1 VGGVENEAE
10 RTAGEGRNGAVPG
23 GSVDAVGSVGTDR
36 SDDIDRSA
44 GATEVDG
51 LDTHSLISRLS
62 AIESRPLEQR
72 AAALAE
78 LHDELRARLEGGDAA
93 AARG

>member
-1 VGGVENEAE
+1 VGGVEYEAE
-10 RTAGEGRNGAVPG
+10 RTEA
-23 GSVDAVGSVGTDR
+23 
-36 SDDIDRSA
+36 
-44 GATEVDG
+44 DG
-51 LDTHSLISRLS
+51 LDADSLSPRLD
-62 AIESRPLEQR
+62 AIEGRPLEQR

>member
-10 RTAGEGRNGAVPG
+10 RIEA
-23 GSVDAVGSVGTDR
+23 
-36 SDDIDRSA
+36 
-44 GATEVDG
+44 DG
-51 LDTHSLISRLS
+51 LDADSLMPRLD
-62 AIESRPLEQR
+62 AIEDRPLEQR

>member
-1 VGGVENEAE
+1 MEGVEYETE
-10 RTAGEGRNGAVPG
+10 RGQADGLTADSLLPRLEDIEGRP
-23 GSVDAVGSVGTDR
+23 
-36 SDDIDRSA
+36 
-44 GATEVDG
+44 
-51 LDTHSLISRLS
+51 LD
-62 AIESRPLEQR
+62 QR

>member
-10 RTAGEGRNGAVPG
+10 RTAVEGRHGDPRDVSDLSRLS
-23 GSVDAVGSVGTDR
+23 GS
-36 SDDIDRSA
+36 SA
-44 GATEVDG
+44 GGPGTDG
-51 LDTHSLISRLS
+51 LDPDSLRSRLD
-62 AIESRPLEQR
+62 AIEGRPLDQH